1 MLLTVDV
8 GNTQTTLGLF
18 DTDGTLRRQWRMATD
33 HTDTA
38 DELHERLYG
47 YFLMFGLT
55 LQSVTDV
62 AIASVVPILTQE
74 WQYMMSNLLMAED
87 VLLVD
92 ATRDCGIRIDMPDPH
107 QVGSDR
113 IANAVAARERY
124 GSPVIVVDF
133 GTATNIDVVD
143 AAGAFRG
150 GAIMPGVL
158 SSAQSLFSHAARL
171 SSVPLVV
178 PPHALGTTT
187 ETAVQSG
194 IVIGAA
200 AQVEGLVARIKAE
213 LAEPGTPVVGTGG
226 LASSVSGAT
235 DVFDTVDPNLTVRG
249 IYLIWRHRNEKRAAR
264 RQRDING

>member
-18 DTDGTLRRQWRMATD
+18 DADGTLRRQWRMATD

-107 QVGSDR
+107 QVGADR

-150 GAIMPGVL
+150 GAIMPGLL
-158 SSAQSLFSHAARL
+158 SSAQSLFAHAARL

-187 ETAVQSG
+187 ETAVQVS
-194 IVIGAA
+194 
-200 AQVEGLVARIKAE
+200 
-213 LAEPGTPVVGTGG
+213 P
-226 LASSVSGAT
+226 AS
-235 DVFDTVDPNLTVRG
+235 
-249 IYLIWRHRNEKRAAR
+249 
-264 RQRDING
+264 

>member
-1 MLLTVDV
+1 M
-8 GNTQTTLGLF
+8 
-18 DTDGTLRRQWRMATD
+18 
-33 HTDTA
+33 
-38 DELHERLYG
+38 
-47 YFLMFGLT
+47 
-55 LQSVTDV
+55 
-62 AIASVVPILTQE
+62 
-74 WQYMMSNLLMAED
+74 
-87 VLLVD
+87 
-92 ATRDCGIRIDMPDPH
+92 
-107 QVGSDR
+107 
-113 IANAVAARERY
+113 
-124 GSPVIVVDF
+124 
-133 GTATNIDVVD
+133 
-143 AAGAFRG
+143 
-150 GAIMPGVL
+150 L

-213 LAEPGTPVVGTGG
+213 LAEPGTTVVGTGG
-226 LASSVSGAT
+226 LASIVSGAT